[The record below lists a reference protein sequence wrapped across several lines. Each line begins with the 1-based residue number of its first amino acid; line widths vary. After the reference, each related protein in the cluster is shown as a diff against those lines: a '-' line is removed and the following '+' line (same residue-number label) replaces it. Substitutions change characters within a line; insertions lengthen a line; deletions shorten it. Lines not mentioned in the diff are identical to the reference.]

1 MNEMETRYRSDSERL
16 RGEGEDSKIY
26 YKIVAQMSPH
36 HNADPT
42 PKIRLFG
49 ERYSIKWILYYS
61 EARRAGISCMQ
72 TCRTYAFRMGGE
84 VEFHE
89 VDSRNKDMRLLWV
102 ADRYMSQHGLY
113 RKPKRKRRDYVAA

>member
-1 MNEMETRYRSDSERL
+1 MKEIDTRYRCAEERKQ
-16 RGEGEDSKIY
+16 GEAEDLEIY
-26 YKIVAQMSPH
+26 YKIIGYQSPYA
-36 HNADPT
+36 NADHT

-72 TCRTYAFRMGGE
+72 TCRTYAFRKLGE

-89 VDSRNKDMRLLWV
+89 VDSRDKDMRLLWV
-102 ADRYMSQHGLY
+102 ANRYMAQNGLY
-113 RKPKRKRRDYVAA
+113 RKPKRKRREHVSA